1 MIARQS
7 YRKLFRTIS
16 ITRAFSNSHL
26 RILET
31 KKEPQANSSSST
43 PPHTDDLYFGKFTKE
58 EYEDA
63 KKIIQEQ
70 ISKLEGQIKGDYNVR
85 ENLGKFSQFPE
96 PASQDSKPVK
106 VENLSDFFRQ
116 TIKLTGPIPL
126 STYMRQCLTHPE
138 FGYYTTRD
146 PLNLRTGDFIT
157 SPEISSVF
165 GEMIGIWYFSI
176 WQQQKYPESI
186 RFIEFGPGKGT
197 LIHDIMKTF
206 NKFVEKLLP
215 SDQKR
220 PKIEIALIE
229 ASHVLRKEQWKL
241 LCNPE
246 DPMETTGEGY
256 NRSATKW
263 GNDIIWLDTEKDIQ
277 QGDKNV
283 ANFIVAHEFFDA
295 LPIKSFIREEKGW
308 RELVVEHTPS
318 VNNTQPKLEEST
330 SARGANKFETDDS
343 LDTEFHLTISPKETP
358 SSMIPQ
364 ISKRYRDLPVGTR
377 IEICPDA
384 ELYIMKMAKLLSD
397 SNDKGAILVIDYGT
411 ENEIPENSLRGIY
424 QHKFVSPFWNPG
436 EVDLS
441 IDVDFQALKQL
452 TEGIVDIYGPLKQ
465 GDWLHN
471 IGIGY
476 RIDQLLKK
484 NQQDP
489 EVQDKIYGAYRRL
502 TDGEQMGSIYK
513 FMALLPKGSSNPP
526 GF

>member
-1 MIARQS
+1 M
-7 YRKLFRTIS
+7 
-16 ITRAFSNSHL
+16 

-31 KKEPQANSSSST
+31 KKEPQANSSSSP

-186 RFIEFGPGKGT
+186 RFIEFGSGKGT

-241 LCNPE
+241 LCNPKIQWK
-246 DPMETTGEGY
+246 P
-256 NRSATKW
+256 
-263 GNDIIWLDTEKDIQ
+263 LEKDI
-277 QGDKNV
+277 
-283 ANFIVAHEFFDA
+283 
-295 LPIKSFIREEKGW
+295 
-308 RELVVEHTPS
+308 
-318 VNNTQPKLEEST
+318 
-330 SARGANKFETDDS
+330 
-343 LDTEFHLTISPKETP
+343 
-358 SSMIPQ
+358 
-364 ISKRYRDLPVGTR
+364 
-377 IEICPDA
+377 
-384 ELYIMKMAKLLSD
+384 
-397 SNDKGAILVIDYGT
+397 
-411 ENEIPENSLRGIY
+411 
-424 QHKFVSPFWNPG
+424 
-436 EVDLS
+436 
-441 IDVDFQALKQL
+441 
-452 TEGIVDIYGPLKQ
+452 
-465 GDWLHN
+465 
-471 IGIGY
+471 
-476 RIDQLLKK
+476 IDQL
-484 NQQDP
+484 QSG
-489 EVQDKIYGAYRRL
+489 I
-502 TDGEQMGSIYK
+502 MI
-513 FMALLPKGSSNPP
+513 
-526 GF
+526 